1 MVYSHQH
8 DYYQAISQ
16 SSSKGDCQPFIDFML
31 QEILDTL
38 MEHQGKSLYEIGVE
52 YNLSESEI
60 QALGFIRADRRITA
74 VKLSEKIG
82 LKPRQAERILSSL
95 KSKGIIQRDGAKRN
109 GVWNIL
115 V

>member
-1 MVYSHQH
+1 
-8 DYYQAISQ
+8 
-16 SSSKGDCQPFIDFML
+16 
-31 QEILDTL
+31 
-38 MEHQGKSLYEIGVE
+38 MEHQGKSLYEIGAE

-74 VKLSEKIG
+74 VKLSDKIG

>member
-16 SSSKGDCQPFIDFML
+16 SSSKGTASHSL
-31 QEILDTL
+31 ILCFKRYLTL
-38 MEHQGKSLYEIGVE
+38 SWSTKGNLYEIGAE

-74 VKLSEKIG
+74 VKLSDKIG